1 MQQRSLPQRKDSR
14 SEASSRQ
21 FSYRSVVFLAH
32 DDRVALLL
40 ASTFF
45 RLYIQPTLKL
55 TFYVLYTGAQIS
67 SSRLRKDVARLASG
81 LRNKLNLHPAPYVK
95 GPRTQSIVSPVVL
108 IHLPN
113 CIPFA
118 IIELAIWQAGLTATT
133 ANSALKP
140 AELAHIINLSKPAAI
155 FTLAGQDG
163 VDIIKEALTHVE
175 NKEVVQTYKSSNRI
189 FSIDLAADDYGTT
202 LQSQQS
208 SASDWKTLL
217 QGEDP
222 NFGFPQYKENSDEN
236 DRRAAVILWSSGTS
250 GKSKGVILG
259 HLAILTSVQS
269 LFYGNPLFGPN
280 EVFIGFAPFFHVL

>member
-1 MQQRSLPQRKDSR
+1 MI
-14 SEASSRQ
+14 EASTTATHFGHLR
-21 FSYRSVVFLAH
+21 YCILIHGIRA
-32 DDRVALLL
+32 
-40 ASTFF
+40 
-45 RLYIQPTLKL
+45 
-55 TFYVLYTGAQIS
+55 GAQIS
-67 SSRLRKDVARLASG
+67 SSRLRKDVARLASA
-81 LRNKLNLHPAPYVK
+81 LRNKLGLKPAPYVK

-140 AELAHIINLSKPAAI
+140 AELAHIINLSKPAAV

-163 VDIIKEALTHVE
+163 VDIIKEALNHVE
-175 NKEVVQTYKSSNRI
+175 DKEVVKSYKSSNRI
-189 FSIDLAADDYGTT
+189 FSVDLSADDYGTT

-208 SASDWKTLL
+208 ASTDWKNLL
-217 QGEDP
+217 QGEDDK
-222 NFGFPQYKENSDEN
+222 FGFPQYQENSDEN

-259 HLAILTSVQS
+259 HRAILTSVQS
-269 LFYGNPLFGPN
+269 LFYGNPLFGSN

>member
-1 MQQRSLPQRKDSR
+1 M
-14 SEASSRQ
+14 
-21 FSYRSVVFLAH
+21 
-32 DDRVALLL
+32 
-40 ASTFF
+40 
-45 RLYIQPTLKL
+45 
-55 TFYVLYTGAQIS
+55 
-67 SSRLRKDVARLASG
+67 
-81 LRNKLNLHPAPYVK
+81 
-95 GPRTQSIVSPVVL
+95 
-108 IHLPN
+108 
-113 CIPFA
+113 
-118 IIELAIWQAGLTATT
+118 
-133 ANSALKP
+133 
-140 AELAHIINLSKPAAI
+140 
-155 FTLAGQDG
+155 AGQDG

-175 NKEVVQTYKSSNRI
+175 DKEVVQTYKSSNRV